1 MKKLNFLLLITLFF
15 FTISCSKDDDD
26 IKSGE
31 AGMHK
36 VTFEQSGA
44 YEDYDVVAS
53 GNAIFGVL
61 SIDSNDEEVQTVAS
75 FLNEPFYSMQTKEK
89 SVFFTFLVA
98 GESNKEATESMYT
111 KITMYFNDEVVHT
124 GTIEFLPGD
133 QSRNYLYIYD
143 VRMNPR
149 LTTPAK

>member
-1 MKKLNFLLLITLFF
+1 MKKLNILLLTTLFV
-15 FTISCSKDDDD
+15 FTLSCSKDNDD
-26 IKSGE
+26 IRSDE
-31 AGMHK
+31 AGIHK

-53 GNAIFGVL
+53 GNAIFGVQ
-61 SIDSNDEEVQTVAS
+61 SIDSNGEQTQTVAS
-75 FLNEPFYSMQTKEK
+75 FLTDSFYSMQSKEK
-89 SVFFTFLVA
+89 SVFFTFIVA
-98 GESNKEATESMYT
+98 GESQSEATESMYT

-124 GTIEFLPGD
+124 ETIEFLPGD

-143 VRMNPR
+143 VRMNPK